1 MLHSA
6 PFAPIHFIDPLR
18 SNASDPIKGRLVTKL
33 EVVTHGSLSAES
45 PENFAVFQMNSID
58 LGQQFGAGPDTF
70 GPRCNDCFESM
81 PLIVPNNEFYSYAG
95 LHNEGPGNGNNT
107 VNFTVSDDVPWCVS
121 KIEIRICAKPG
132 PPQIHQIHVVQG
144 PAEIENDTSIPFYP
158 LTYNNTKL
166 DPKGGEW
173 IWFKGQNFLP
183 SVDAVTYG
191 PKGLGYVASNCTMY
205 ERGTLVRCLTEAGV
219 GTQHNW
225 KINANGESNALGSG
239 CVSDNCTTRYTLPE
253 ILAISPA
260 SGPTNGGI
268 QIKVNARNIGEKDR
282 SSAVRLFFGDQEVP
296 AVKSLEKNTLIF
308 FLPSLTGPT
317 STLITKIFMEVESY
331 KSQPAGSMGISVS
344 LILVS
349 SNFPIQKLPLT
360 PPLHTSNTS
369 TLPHYHTT
377 TLPHYH
383 TTTLPH
389 YHNAEI

>member
-1 MLHSA
+1 
-6 PFAPIHFIDPLR
+6 LR

-95 LHNEGPGNGNNT
+95 LNNEGPGNGNNT

-239 CVSDNCTTRYTLPE
+239 CVSENNCTTSYTLPE
-253 ILAISPA
+253 ILAISPS

-317 STLITKIFMEVESY
+317 STLTTKIFMEVESY

-344 LILVS
+344 LILVHFINRFTS
-349 SNFPIQKLPLT
+349 HFFKFSTTKTTTNT
-360 PPLHTSNTS
+360 PTTHFQ
-369 TLPHYHTT
+369 HFHTT

-383 TTTLPH
+383 TTTL
-389 YHNAEI
+389 HNAEI